1 MKISSV
7 TYTGSYYHIDQ
18 LPKPRLPEIAFS
30 GRSNVGKSSL
40 INCLVN
46 RKKLALTSTTPGK
59 TRSLNYYRVNEAYFF
74 VDLPGYGYAKVP
86 QQERKKWQQ
95 LIESFFKNNPFLKG
109 VIHILDSRHELSKL
123 DHEMIIWVS
132 RLKLPILVVAT
143 KTDKLP
149 RSSANQIIQNLN
161 HELTEIGVLGIV
173 PFSAIT
179 KQGKPEIWNAIAAL
193 LD

>member
-7 TYTGSYYHIDQ
+7 TYTGSFFHIDQ

-59 TRSLNYYRVNEAYFF
+59 TRSLNYYRVNDAYFF

-86 QQERKKWQQ
+86 QQERKSWQQ
-95 LIESFFKNNPFLKG
+95 LIESFFIKNPFLKG
-109 VIHILDSRHELSKL
+109 VIHILDSRHELTKL
-123 DHEMIIWVS
+123 DREMITWVS
-132 RLKLPILVVAT
+132 HLKLPMLVVAT
-143 KTDKLP
+143 KADKLA
-149 RSSANQIIQNLN
+149 RSSAKKIIQDLSQ
-161 HELTEIGVLGIV
+161 EVTEIGVPGII

-193 LD
+193 LH